1 MSLVTRYMAYIVST
15 LQAETRNQTE
25 DRMLSL
31 LLNFTFVV
39 VFYLSPM

>member
-1 MSLVTRYMAYIVST
+1 MAYIVST
-15 LQAETRNQTE
+15 LQTESGNQTE

-39 VFYLSPM
+39 VFYPSPM